1 MDIEKR
7 MDLRH
12 VLIMPAKRGMS
23 GRERRHK
30 LQQLHSSGADK
41 VRMEGHIP
49 GRPQEDVRQPRRD
62 SEDLSDRTRK
72 SDPGCNAA
80 DPRIRRGRDQRNRK
94 RD

>member
-12 VLIMPAKRGMS
+12 VLFMPAKRGMP

-41 VRMEGHIP
+41 ARMEGHIP
-49 GRPQEDVRQPRRD
+49 DRPQEDVRQPRRD
-62 SEDLSDRTRK
+62 SKDLSDRTRK
-72 SDPGCNAA
+72 SDPGCNAS
-80 DPRIRRGRDQRNRK
+80 DPWIHRRRDQRHRK